1 MGCLCPPKAK
11 EDDIPTKI
19 SKLRQLRS
27 SVLSTIEVNKIKIE
41 KAEKEIQKLDA
52 EIKEGENDL
61 RQNQYSYSEQEQKAK
76 AKKLFDL
83 QKDRQRAQKSLN
95 LTSANNENLKNNL
108 TMIDS
113 KIDELTNY
121 SQLNAGEQVMKEI
134 GNIDTGD
141 ALQKNIAQI
150 MRQQQKDDEQL
161 RILEGGNRAV
171 NADLGI
177 NSADD
182 YLKQILGGNGTS
194 GAPPAY

>member
-1 MGCLCPPKAK
+1 MGCLCPPKT

-83 QKDRQRAQKSLN
+83 QKDRQRAQKRME

-141 ALQKNIAQI
+141 ALQK
-150 MRQQQKDDEQL
+150 
-161 RILEGGNRAV
+161 IL
-171 NADLGI
+171 
-177 NSADD
+177 
-182 YLKQILGGNGTS
+182 LK
-194 GAPPAY
+194 

>member
-1 MGCLCPPKAK
+1 MGCLCPPKPG
-11 EDDIPTKI
+11 IPEKI
-19 SKLRQLRS
+19 NQLERLRS
-27 SVLSTIEVNKIKIE
+27 SVLSTIEVNKVKMETLEKKI
-41 KAEKEIQKLDA
+41 QQMDS
-52 EIKEGENDL
+52 EIKAGENDL

-83 QKDRQRAQKSLN
+83 QKDRQRAQKRME

>member
-1 MGCLCPPKAK
+1 MGCLSTPKTK
-11 EDDIPTKI
+11 ESIPEKI
-19 SKLRQLRS
+19 SKLTQLKNRVS
-27 SVLSTIEVNKIKIE
+27 SAIEINKSKIE
-41 KAEKEIQKLDA
+41 KAQEEIQRLDSS
-52 EIKEGENDL
+52 IKEGENDL
-61 RQNQYSYSEQEQKAK
+61 RQNQHSYSEQEIKLK
-76 AKKLFDL
+76 GKKLFDL
-83 QKDRQRAQKSLN
+83 QKDRQRLQKSLN

-108 TMIDS
+108 AMIES

-121 SQLNAGEQVMKEI
+121 IQLHAGDKVMKEI

>member
-1 MGCLCPPKAK
+1 MGCLCPPKTK

-76 AKKLFDL
+76 EKKLFNL
-83 QKDRQRAQKSLN
+83 QKDCQRDQKRME

-141 ALQKNIAQI
+141 ALQKNIAEVL
-150 MRQQQKDDEQL
+150 RQQQKDDEQL
-161 RILEGGNRAV
+161 GILEAGNRAA
-171 NADLGI
+171 NAGLGI
-177 NSADD
+177 NNADD
-182 YLKQILGGNGTS
+182 YLKQILGGN
-194 GAPPAY
+194 

>member
-1 MGCLCPPKAK
+1 MGCLCPPKTK

-83 QKDRQRAQKSLN
+83 QKDRQRAQKRME
-95 LTSANNENLKNNL
+95 LTRANN
-108 TMIDS
+108 
-113 KIDELTNY
+113 
-121 SQLNAGEQVMKEI
+121 
-134 GNIDTGD
+134 
-141 ALQKNIAQI
+141 
-150 MRQQQKDDEQL
+150 
-161 RILEGGNRAV
+161 
-171 NADLGI
+171 
-177 NSADD
+177 
-182 YLKQILGGNGTS
+182 
-194 GAPPAY
+194 

>member
-1 MGCLCPPKAK
+1 MGCLCPPKPG
-11 EDDIPTKI
+11 IPEKI
-19 SKLRQLRS
+19 NQLERLRS

-83 QKDRQRAQKSLN
+83 QKDRQRAQKRME

>member
-1 MGCLCPPKAK
+1 MGCLCPPKTK

-19 SKLRQLRS
+19 SKLRKLRS

-83 QKDRQRAQKSLN
+83 QKDRQRAQKRME

-134 GNIDTGD
+134 GNI
-141 ALQKNIAQI
+141 LYIVI
-150 MRQQQKDDEQL
+150 
-161 RILEGGNRAV
+161 
-171 NADLGI
+171 
-177 NSADD
+177 S
-182 YLKQILGGNGTS
+182 
-194 GAPPAY
+194 

>member
-1 MGCLCPPKAK
+1 MGCLCPPKPG
-11 EDDIPTKI
+11 IPEKI
-19 SKLRQLRS
+19 NQLERLRS
-27 SVLSTIEVNKIKIE
+27 SVLSTIEVNKVKMETLENKI
-41 KAEKEIQKLDA
+41 QQMDS

-83 QKDRQRAQKSLN
+83 QKDRQRAQKRME